1 MSIEQRIEGLKII
14 PVVRIDN
21 PSDAVPL
28 GRALIDGGLP
38 AAEITFRTDAAYE
51 SIQRLSAGLS
61 DLVVSA
67 GTVLTIEQVN
77 QAMDA
82 GAQFVVSPG
91 FNPRIVDYCI
101 NRHVPIFPGVNSPAG
116 VEQGLERGLKVL
128 KFFPAEASGGI
139 AMIKAMAAPYADI
152 RFVATGGINRE
163 NILGYLSLP
172 AVLAC
177 GGSWMVKP
185 ELILEGR
192 FDEITALTKEAVAAV
207 RSINIRRQ

>member
-1 MSIEQRIEGLKII
+1 MSIEQRIKKLKII
-14 PVVRIDN
+14 PVVKIDN
-21 PSDAVPL
+21 ANDAVPL

-38 AAEITFRTDAAYE
+38 AAEITFRTDAACE
-51 SIQRLSAGLS
+51 TIGRLTAEFSEL
-61 DLVVSA
+61 LVGA

-77 QAMDA
+77 QAADA

-91 FNPRIVDYCI
+91 FNPRIVDYCV
-101 NRHVPIFPGVNSPAG
+101 NRSIPIFPGVNSPAG

-139 AMIKAMAAPYADI
+139 AMIKAMAAPYAGI
-152 RFVATGGINRE
+152 RFLATGGISAE
-163 NILGYLSLP
+163 NIRGYLSLP

-185 ELILEGR
+185 ELIHEGQ
-192 FDEITALTKEAVAAV
+192 FDEITTLTKEAVAAV
-207 RSINIRRQ
+207 GSIEIHR